1 MVRSE
6 PRGAHM
12 RRREFITLVGGVAT
26 WPLAVSAQQPQRMRR
41 IGVLMDFP
49 ADDPEATARIAAFLQ
64 GLQKWGWTDG
74 GNVRID
80 YRSASDGDRIRRY
93 AAEMVALAPDVILT
107 VPAQPRRLRIGSSLP
122 RLNHSRLSWRACGTS
137 AWVISRHFAV

>member
-1 MVRSE
+1 
-6 PRGAHM
+6 M

-49 ADDPEATARIAAFLQ
+49 ADDPEAKARIAAFLQ

-80 YRSASDGDRIRRY
+80 YRGVRAMATVFADTRRNWSRS
-93 AAEMVALAPDVILT
+93 
-107 VPAQPRRLRIGSSLP
+107 RRTSSWPLGVRP
-122 RLNHSRLSWRACGTS
+122 WGRCNR
-137 AWVISRHFAV
+137 